1 MRSIRTK
8 HMLLIVCAIVVALGI
23 ATLIG
28 ALSIKDLG
36 KKDTD
41 KMLDMMCTT
50 GALNL
55 ESYFDDVEDSVET
68 VAALVQHSLEDM
80 PLEQLESQVERSRN
94 LFEKVANNTD
104 GVLTYYFR
112 IDPEISKNEKGF
124 WYVNLDGEGFKEHE
138 VTDISQYDTNDT
150 SEIVWFT
157 VPKTTGKGV
166 WLPPYLTENLEAR
179 VISYNVPVYWNEQF
193 VGVIGIEIDYEALA
207 DEVKNIR
214 LFDDGYAFV
223 LGADSKV
230 IYHPEIDATQ
240 IYEQETAQTPDG
252 LWSDKSPVSYTF
264 EGVEKEAVW
273 RQLSNGMRLY
283 VAVPAS
289 EINRGWQDMLWKCLI
304 ASLILLVIVIIIS
317 LRFTRRLTKPL
328 QELTE
333 AAKQVDR
340 GNYELVVDYDKDDEL
355 GVLTNTFKQLISNT
369 KEHIASLNK
378 QVFID
383 ALTSVRNKG
392 GYDYYVREM
401 QDQMDEQAE
410 KMEFAIGVFDCD
422 NLKAIND
429 SYGHDKGDMYLKN
442 ACNLICS
449 VFQHSPVFRIGG
461 DEFSVILQND
471 DYYRRDELF
480 GQFRKKEAD
489 LYDNSSDPWEQVEIT
504 FGLAIYDHQTDTSV
518 TDVARRADQMMYEN
532 KRIRKE
538 GLNMPSAEELARGI
552 NTAKYVVENI
562 DRAIEHKWIKVYYQ
576 PVIRSLTGALC
587 GVESLTRWDDPEIG
601 FLMPKQFI
609 RPLEKS
615 HQIYKVDC
623 FAVEQVCADIH
634 ERILLG
640 KPVVPVSINFS
651 RLDFTICNMLDVVEQ
666 AVARYDVPRE
676 YIHIEVTESMI
687 ASDEALMRRV
697 IDDFKKTGYEVWMD
711 DFGSGYS
718 SLTLL
723 KDYNFDLLKMDMN
736 FLTSLSERS
745 KKVLQ
750 SVVLMAKEL
759 GIKTLAE
766 GVETKEEM
774 AFLKEIGCGKMQG
787 YYFGKPQPI
796 EEMFAHLEE
805 IQVQA
810 ETREQGRFYEKACE
824 YIKPTDAPLE
834 IVEDDGV
841 RFKTLFM
848 NKAYKE
854 QIFNDNPDLI
864 EADRRIY
871 ETPSPLLRKYREFA
885 DKIEKSGEEETFYY
899 TGANSYLRFQAQ
911 AISEYEGRY
920 LLKGSLINLSMDQER
935 EKIEELDIRLRE
947 LNQMFEVVSVID
959 LNKNRFTPLLGDNK
973 FFSDYGSDELGLQDK
988 LDIIAKKRM
997 HPDEKE
1003 KFTTFADF
1011 STIVERVRE
1020 SEHGYISSIF
1030 HILHK
1035 DGYYKPEEIVL
1046 MPISGSGSKEFLFC
1060 VKMYCEM

>member
-8 HMLLIVCAIVVALGI
+8 YMLLIVCAIVVALGI
-23 ATLIG
+23 ASLIG

-193 VGVIGIEIDYEALA
+193 VGVIGIEIDYETLA

-442 ACNLICS
+442 ACNLIYC
-449 VFQHSPVFRIGG
+449 
-461 DEFSVILQND
+461 
-471 DYYRRDELF
+471 
-480 GQFRKKEAD
+480 
-489 LYDNSSDPWEQVEIT
+489 
-504 FGLAIYDHQTDTSV
+504 
-518 TDVARRADQMMYEN
+518 
-532 KRIRKE
+532 
-538 GLNMPSAEELARGI
+538 
-552 NTAKYVVENI
+552 
-562 DRAIEHKWIKVYYQ
+562 
-576 PVIRSLTGALC
+576 
-587 GVESLTRWDDPEIG
+587 
-601 FLMPKQFI
+601 
-609 RPLEKS
+609 
-615 HQIYKVDC
+615 
-623 FAVEQVCADIH
+623 
-634 ERILLG
+634 
-640 KPVVPVSINFS
+640 
-651 RLDFTICNMLDVVEQ
+651 
-666 AVARYDVPRE
+666 
-676 YIHIEVTESMI
+676 
-687 ASDEALMRRV
+687 
-697 IDDFKKTGYEVWMD
+697 
-711 DFGSGYS
+711 
-718 SLTLL
+718 
-723 KDYNFDLLKMDMN
+723 
-736 FLTSLSERS
+736 
-745 KKVLQ
+745 
-750 SVVLMAKEL
+750 
-759 GIKTLAE
+759 
-766 GVETKEEM
+766 
-774 AFLKEIGCGKMQG
+774 
-787 YYFGKPQPI
+787 
-796 EEMFAHLEE
+796 
-805 IQVQA
+805 
-810 ETREQGRFYEKACE
+810 
-824 YIKPTDAPLE
+824 
-834 IVEDDGV
+834 
-841 RFKTLFM
+841 
-848 NKAYKE
+848 
-854 QIFNDNPDLI
+854 
-864 EADRRIY
+864 
-871 ETPSPLLRKYREFA
+871 
-885 DKIEKSGEEETFYY
+885 
-899 TGANSYLRFQAQ
+899 
-911 AISEYEGRY
+911 
-920 LLKGSLINLSMDQER
+920 
-935 EKIEELDIRLRE
+935 
-947 LNQMFEVVSVID
+947 
-959 LNKNRFTPLLGDNK
+959 
-973 FFSDYGSDELGLQDK
+973 
-988 LDIIAKKRM
+988 
-997 HPDEKE
+997 KE
-1003 KFTTFADF
+1003 KNA
-1011 STIVERVRE
+1011 S
-1020 SEHGYISSIF
+1020 
-1030 HILHK
+1030 
-1035 DGYYKPEEIVL
+1035 
-1046 MPISGSGSKEFLFC
+1046 
-1060 VKMYCEM
+1060 

>member
-1 MRSIRTK
+1 
-8 HMLLIVCAIVVALGI
+8 MLLIVCAIVVALGI

-138 VTDISQYDTNDT
+138 VADISQYDTNDT

-193 VGVIGIEIDYEALA
+193 VGVIGIEIDYETLA

-422 NLKAIND
+422 NLKVI
-429 SYGHDKGDMYLKN
+429 G
-442 ACNLICS
+442 CS
-449 VFQHSPVFRIGG
+449 SILR
-461 DEFSVILQND
+461 VIL
-471 DYYRRDELF
+471 
-480 GQFRKKEAD
+480 EAGT
-489 LYDNSSDPWEQVEIT
+489 PIIP
-504 FGLAIYDHQTDTSV
+504 A
-518 TDVARRADQMMYEN
+518 
-532 KRIRKE
+532 
-538 GLNMPSAEELARGI
+538 SA
-552 NTAKYVVENI
+552 
-562 DRAIEHKWIKVYYQ
+562 
-576 PVIRSLTGALC
+576 
-587 GVESLTRWDDPEIG
+587 
-601 FLMPKQFI
+601 
-609 RPLEKS
+609 
-615 HQIYKVDC
+615 
-623 FAVEQVCADIH
+623 
-634 ERILLG
+634 
-640 KPVVPVSINFS
+640 
-651 RLDFTICNMLDVVEQ
+651 
-666 AVARYDVPRE
+666 
-676 YIHIEVTESMI
+676 
-687 ASDEALMRRV
+687 
-697 IDDFKKTGYEVWMD
+697 
-711 DFGSGYS
+711 GS
-718 SLTLL
+718 
-723 KDYNFDLLKMDMN
+723 
-736 FLTSLSERS
+736 
-745 KKVLQ
+745 
-750 SVVLMAKEL
+750 
-759 GIKTLAE
+759 
-766 GVETKEEM
+766 
-774 AFLKEIGCGKMQG
+774 C
-787 YYFGKPQPI
+787 
-796 EEMFAHLEE
+796 
-805 IQVQA
+805 
-810 ETREQGRFYEKACE
+810 
-824 YIKPTDAPLE
+824 
-834 IVEDDGV
+834 
-841 RFKTLFM
+841 
-848 NKAYKE
+848 
-854 QIFNDNPDLI
+854 
-864 EADRRIY
+864 
-871 ETPSPLLRKYREFA
+871 
-885 DKIEKSGEEETFYY
+885 
-899 TGANSYLRFQAQ
+899 
-911 AISEYEGRY
+911 
-920 LLKGSLINLSMDQER
+920 
-935 EKIEELDIRLRE
+935 
-947 LNQMFEVVSVID
+947 
-959 LNKNRFTPLLGDNK
+959 
-973 FFSDYGSDELGLQDK
+973 
-988 LDIIAKKRM
+988 
-997 HPDEKE
+997 
-1003 KFTTFADF
+1003 
-1011 STIVERVRE
+1011 
-1020 SEHGYISSIF
+1020 
-1030 HILHK
+1030 
-1035 DGYYKPEEIVL
+1035 
-1046 MPISGSGSKEFLFC
+1046 
-1060 VKMYCEM
+1060 